1 VGISVSLK
9 IKLISLPGLDPLMP
23 RILYLPIGIATVSSL
38 LKQGS
43 YDVEKED
50 FNVTL
55 LNHYSRFFHLR
66 HLFTILRMRNPGQL
80 SGHIFQQSLNPGFEE
95 YVAEAVTADAY
106 RNFDV
111 IGLSALSHEAFL
123 FSLLFA
129 RWLKKVYPEKMVV
142 LGGAYL
148 SIMKERFF
156 DRIPYVDFAIHGRGD
171 VPMLQLMNH
180 LSLGSGALEKID
192 GLVYRDTKGYTRVNA
207 PCEREL
213 DEEPIPDYEDFDF
226 ESYKGYLQPELGKEG
241 FGFSIPY
248 RTSVGCV
255 RRCNFCDYLCVQGSY
270 REKNLDKVVGEIV
283 LLAKKYKS
291 AYFHIVDSA
300 INNNPGKLREFCVK
314 LIEKGI
320 PLRWHGYMRATGIS
334 RELLELMKKAGAFSL
349 RWGIE
354 SGNTDILRYIG
365 KGYTR
370 EQAIEALDAA
380 CEIGFK
386 NTILMIIGEP
396 YERIDHVKDS
406 LSLLQRYI
414 PREQVNYLVYRLKLI
429 SHSPLFLDPEKY
441 GIQNLKPLEG
451 DQELLAFNR
460 MEFSFDE
467 TKGLGWKKRLALT
480 NRLMRY
486 FLTRIERTEK
496 AVGKERVAIPV
507 LRVWQR
513 MLSEKSY
520 LLRYLVTLVVKR
532 PMRYVT

>member
-1 VGISVSLK
+1 VVTSVSLK
-9 IKLISLPGLDPLMP
+9 IKLISLPGLDPLIP
-23 RILYLPIGIATVSSL
+23 RILYLPIGIATVSAL

-55 LNHYSRFFHLR
+55 MRVYSRFFHLR
-66 HLFTILRMRNPGQL
+66 HLFTILRMRSPEQL
-80 SGHIFQQSLNPGFEE
+80 SGHIFQQNLHPGFDE
-95 YVAEAVTADAY
+95 YIAEAVTADAY
-106 RNFDV
+106 RDFDV

-123 FSLLFA
+123 FALLFA
-129 RWLKKVYPEKMVV
+129 RWVKRVYPEKTVV

-171 VPMLQLMNH
+171 VPMLWLMNH
-180 LSLGSGALEKID
+180 LSQGSGALEKIE
-192 GLVYRDTKGYTRVNA
+192 GLIYRDAKGYTRVND
-207 PCEREL
+207 PCEGEL
-213 DEEPIPDYEDFDF
+213 DEEPIPDYDGFDFD
-226 ESYKGYLQPELGKEG
+226 SYKGYLQPELGREG
-241 FGFSIPY
+241 YGFSIPY
-248 RTSVGCV
+248 RTNIGCV

-270 REKNLDKVVGEIV
+270 REKNLDKVVGEIE
-283 LLAKKYKS
+283 LLSDRYKS
-291 AYFHIVDSA
+291 PYFHIVDSA

-334 RELLELMKKAGAFSL
+334 RELLTLMKKAGAFSL

-370 EQAIEALDAA
+370 EQALEALDAA

-406 LSLLQRYI
+406 LSLLKRYI
-414 PREQVNYLVYRLKLI
+414 PKEQVNYLVYRLRLI
-429 SHSPLFLDPEKY
+429 SHSPLFLEPERY

-451 DQELLAFNR
+451 GPELITFNR

-480 NRLMRY
+480 HRLMRY
-486 FLTRIERTEK
+486 FLIRIERDEK
-496 AVGKERVAIPV
+496 KAGKKRACIPV

-513 MLSEKSY
+513 MLLEKSY
-520 LLRYLVTLVVKR
+520 ILRYLVALLVKR
-532 PMRYVT
+532 PMRYIT